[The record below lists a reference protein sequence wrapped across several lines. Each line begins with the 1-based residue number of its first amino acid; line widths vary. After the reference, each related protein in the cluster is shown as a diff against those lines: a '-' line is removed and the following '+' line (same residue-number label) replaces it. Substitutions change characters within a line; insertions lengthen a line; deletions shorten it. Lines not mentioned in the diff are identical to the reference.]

1 MRPRKAQPRRCG
13 GAPVS
18 GLVADSRSGIASVQE
33 GPSGPSRAMIGR
45 PRIRVR
51 RRTLRHGGR
60 PPQAA
65 RVGRQPAVHVRVS
78 RGGSACLAL
87 GTVEEGAS
95 RCALL
100 ALRLD
105 QALPRQVS
113 AGGFSFGHALFGSG
127 TWEVVHFAFYGF
139 ATYNVLINP
148 SDPVARTVLD
158 AMVTSGDYFFFAL
171 DGDRCATAFRS
182 SIGRD
187 NLAGLKAN
195 MHRIRGSA
203 TTEVQYCQAVAQFSR
218 RPEPPGTL
226 LSWVC
231 RGKPGYLDLE
241 QDRLVLRPA

>member
-1 MRPRKAQPRRCG
+1 MADARPKLPELA
-13 GAPVS
+13 VN
-18 GLVADSRSGIASVQE
+18 RSF
-33 GPSGPSRAMIGR
+33 M
-45 PRIRVR
+45 
-51 RRTLRHGGR
+51 
-60 PPQAA
+60 
-65 RVGRQPAVHVRVS
+65 
-78 RGGSACLAL
+78 SAFLAEDLPCLAL
-87 GTVEEGAS
+87 GMVEEGTS

-113 AGGFSFGHALFGSG
+113 AGGFSFGHALVGSG
-127 TWEVVHFAFYGF
+127 TWEVVHFAFAFYGF

-148 SDPVARTVLD
+148 SDPVAQTVLD

-171 DGDRCATAFRS
+171 ADNRRATAFRS

-195 MHRIRGSA
+195 THRVRGS
-203 TTEVQYCQAVAQFSR
+203 TTTDAQYRQAVAQFSR
-218 RPEPPGTL
+218 LPEPPGTQ

-231 RGKPGYLDLE
+231 RGQPEYLDLE

>member
-1 MRPRKAQPRRCG
+1 MADARPRLPELA
-13 GAPVS
+13 VN
-18 GLVADSRSGIASVQE
+18 
-33 GPSGPSRAMIGR
+33 RAFMSAF
-45 PRIRVR
+45 
-51 RRTLRHGGR
+51 LAED
-60 PPQAA
+60 PP
-65 RVGRQPAVHVRVS
+65 
-78 RGGSACLAL
+78 CLAL
-87 GTVEEGAS
+87 GMVEEGAS

-105 QALPRQVS
+105 RAPPQQVS
-113 AGGFSFGHALFGSG
+113 AGGFSFGHALFGG
-127 TWEVVHFAFYGF
+127 DTWEEVHFAFAFYGF

-148 SDPVARTVLD
+148 SDRVAQTVLD

-171 DGDRCATAFRS
+171 DGDRRATAFRS

-203 TTEVQYCQAVAQFSR
+203 TTDAHYRQTVAQFR
-218 RPEPPGTL
+218 KRPEPPGTL

-231 RGKPGYLDLE
+231 RDQPKYLDLE

>member
-1 MRPRKAQPRRCG
+1 MADARPRLPELA
-13 GAPVS
+13 VN
-18 GLVADSRSGIASVQE
+18 RSFMSAFLAE
-33 GPSGPSRAMIGR
+33 D
-45 PRIRVR
+45 
-51 RRTLRHGGR
+51 
-60 PPQAA
+60 PP
-65 RVGRQPAVHVRVS
+65 
-78 RGGSACLAL
+78 CLAL
-87 GTVEEGAS
+87 GMVEEGAS

-105 QALPRQVS
+105 RAPPQQVS
-113 AGGFSFGHALFGSG
+113 AGGFSFGHALFGG
-127 TWEVVHFAFYGF
+127 DTWEVHFAFGFYGF

-148 SDPVARTVLD
+148 SDRVAQTVLD

-171 DGDRCATAFRS
+171 DGDRRATAFRS

-203 TTEVQYCQAVAQFSR
+203 TTDAQYRQAVAQFR
-218 RPEPPGTL
+218 KRPEPPGTL

-231 RGKPGYLDLE
+231 RDQPKYLDLE

>member
-1 MRPRKAQPRRCG
+1 MADARPKLPELA
-13 GAPVS
+13 VN
-18 GLVADSRSGIASVQE
+18 
-33 GPSGPSRAMIGR
+33 R
-45 PRIRVR
+45 PFMSAF
-51 RRTLRHGGR
+51 LAED
-60 PPQAA
+60 PP
-65 RVGRQPAVHVRVS
+65 
-78 RGGSACLAL
+78 CLAL
-87 GTVEEGAS
+87 GVVEEGAN
-95 RCALL
+95 RCALV
-100 ALRLD
+100 ALRLNR
-105 QALPRQVS
+105 ALPRQVS

-127 TWEVVHFAFYGF
+127 TWKVVHFAFAFYGF

-148 SDPVARTVLD
+148 SDPVAQSVLE

-171 DGDRCATAFRS
+171 DGDRRAMAFRS

-203 TTEVQYCQAVAQFSR
+203 TTDAQYRQAVAEFSR

-231 RGKPGYLDLE
+231 RGQPEYLDLE